1 MLSMALNIAV
11 CVLPQSA
18 TAANCSKQDNWGKAE
33 SCNTHMAWTYNPK
46 SSTFESAGTRTSVGD
61 LAGDKYVYESFNVCS
76 GDSEG
81 PDCAAAHNCLPLTD
95 GGSRG
100 TRVGVVR
107 WLMRPDGTKTPGAG
121 EHSSACEYPLES
133 IPLAN
138 VEALARQRLEKA
150 VSHPTITVAPP
161 GGKTL
166 VNIPTI
172 FSAPEPKPITLTI
185 ITPVPGT
192 IAAVPEYTWDFD
204 DGLTGVGAGMPYSS
218 SLDPVEHPDSYLHAV
233 YLGGGTK
240 HITATLTWHVTFT
253 LEGNGSVDL
262 APIVFTQTADI
273 QAMTAKARLYNH

>member
-1 MLSMALNIAV
+1 V
-11 CVLPQSA
+11 K
-18 TAANCSKQDNWGKAE
+18 TG
-33 SCNTHMAWTYNPK
+33 
-46 SSTFESAGTRTSVGD
+46 AGD
-61 LAGDKYVYESFNVCS
+61 PLGDKYVYESFNVCN
-76 GDSEG
+76 GGSEG
-81 PDCAAAHNCLPLTD
+81 PDCAAAHNCVPLTD

-107 WLMRPDGTKTPGAG
+107 WIMLPDGTKTPGAG
-121 EHSSACEYPLES
+121 EYSSACEYASES
-133 IPLAN
+133 IPLVN

-172 FSAPEPKPITLTI
+172 FSAPEPKPVNLTI

-233 YLGGGTK
+233 YVSGGTK

-253 LEGNGSVDL
+253 LDGNGSVDL
-262 APIVFTQTADI
+262 APIVFTQTANI